1 VSLHEQGVV
10 VKFLGPR
17 FIIAMTVVI
26 CATGLYAVG
35 VVAKT
40 PSTPVEPQS
49 VFTLYGAVLGYL
61 FGSHDRTVGIGDGN
75 GGQKE
80 KSLV

>member
-1 VSLHEQGVV
+1 VR
-10 VKFLGPR
+10 FLGPR
-17 FIIAMTVVI
+17 FIIAMTVVV
-26 CATGLYAVG
+26 CATLLYGMG
-35 VVAKT
+35 VVADT

-61 FGSHDRTVGIGDGN
+61 FGSHDRGAASADGDD
-75 GGQKE
+75 QPKE